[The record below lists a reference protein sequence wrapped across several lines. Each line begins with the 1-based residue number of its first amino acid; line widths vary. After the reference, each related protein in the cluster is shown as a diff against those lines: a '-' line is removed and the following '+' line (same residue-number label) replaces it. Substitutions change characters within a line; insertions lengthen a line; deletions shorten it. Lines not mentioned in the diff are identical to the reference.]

1 MKMVLLFGA
10 QVLFIVIGF
19 GFLLKTEYGWI
30 KRSEESENV
39 IKRIALWFMTIA
51 TAVIGLCAV
60 TLFGIYLLFS
70 VFMYID
76 AMEHA
81 KIVNLN
87 SNTTVL
93 SVNDTWN
100 VDDLGNVS
108 VNYITELSAEEAQD
122 KYKITPKE
130 TERYFELSFTYE
142 NIGFEGYL
150 LDGKVVEDIM
160 QMGVYVS
167 SEDIN
172 GDAVEAW
179 LDTRG
184 ESNFYYADQGTVKK
198 DNKFLMIADRL
209 ANLHAIEVTFT
220 IYTPDKYGIYRQ
232 DFLYKV

>member
-1 MKMVLLFGA
+1 M
-10 QVLFIVIGF
+10 
-19 GFLLKTEYGWI
+19 
-30 KRSEESENV
+30 
-39 IKRIALWFMTIA
+39 
-51 TAVIGLCAV
+51 
-60 TLFGIYLLFS
+60 
-70 VFMYID
+70 
-76 AMEHA
+76 
-81 KIVNLN
+81 
-87 SNTTVL
+87 
-93 SVNDTWN
+93 
-100 VDDLGNVS
+100 
-108 VNYITELSAEEAQD
+108 
-122 KYKITPKE
+122 
-130 TERYFELSFTYE
+130 
-142 NIGFEGYL
+142 

-232 DFLYKV
+232 DFWYEV